1 MTYETIFARGLSGRL
16 EKKNMGFGAFMG
28 WVVIVLFVCVV
39 VKPYIGPLPFLSLE
53 QSITSGLQ
61 MFMGTKE
68 GGEPQQSWSSIE
80 PIKVDNLTNSRS
92 QVYEMYGDIIRIHGN
107 SSTIFVP
114 SIQQHTTNSN
124 WTTKPYARLDD
135 NRAMKKVREFTIIH
149 QTPGNLPHCTRNF
162 TSPAIIFS
170 TGGYAGNNYH
180 DFADVLIPLYSTS
193 QQFHKNVIFLVADIH
208 SYWTYEYKLILDN
221 LSEHDIIDI
230 DKENEVL
237 CFPRLIV
244 GLKANKEL
252 SIDRSLQFP
261 HISTTNFTNFIRNT
275 YSSERKSV
283 SNECKKTKTRGPRL
297 LIISRNKTRHLTNED
312 KVANMARSM
321 GFKVVVREIGW
332 EIPKVAKFVNSF
344 DVMIGVH
351 GAGLTNMVFL
361 PEKAVLIQIVP
372 FALDS
377 AARFYYEEPT
387 KGMNLRYLEYKV
399 SLNESSLFGK
409 YPIDSDIYRNPDAM
423 RNKGWLGFKS
433 IYMDNQ
439 DVNVDLDRFRIT
451 LLKALELV
459 CR

>member
-1 MTYETIFARGLSGRL
+1 MTYETIFTRSLNRRL
-16 EKKNMGFGAFMG
+16 EKKNMGFRALMG
-28 WVVIVLFVCVV
+28 CVVVVLFLCVV

-53 QSITSGLQ
+53 QSITSGLE
-61 MFMGTKE
+61 MFMSTK
-68 GGEPQQSWSSIE
+68 GGDEPQQSWSSI
-80 PIKVDNLTNSRS
+80 VHNLTNSRS
-92 QVYEMYGDIIRIHGN
+92 QVYDMYGDIIRIHGN
-107 SSTIFVP
+107 SSTIFIP
-114 SIQQHTTNSN
+114 SIHQHITNSN
-124 WTTKPYARLDD
+124 WTTKPYARLFDKT
-135 NRAMKKVREFTIIH
+135 AMKRVRKFTIIH
-149 QTPGNLPHCTRNF
+149 QTLENLPHCTRNF

-180 DFADVLIPLYSTS
+180 DFADVLMPLYSTS
-193 QQFHKNVIFLVADIH
+193 QQFSKNVIFLVADFH

-221 LSEHDIIDI
+221 LSEHHIIDI

-252 SIDRSLQFP
+252 SVDRSLQFP
-261 HISTTNFTNFIRNT
+261 PISTANFTNFLRNT
-275 YSSERKSV
+275 YSSERVSV
-283 SNECKKTKTRGPRL
+283 GNECKKTNTRGPRL
-297 LIISRNKTRHLTNED
+297 LIISRNETRHLTNGD

-321 GFKVVVREIGW
+321 GFEVVVREIGW
-332 EIPKVAKFVNSF
+332 EKPKVAKFVNSF

-377 AARFYYEEPT
+377 VAKSYYDEPT
-387 KGMNLRYLEYKV
+387 KDMNLRYLEYKV
-399 SLNESSLFGK
+399 SLNESSLYGK
-409 YPIDSDIYRNPDAM
+409 YPIDSEIYRNPGSMHD
-423 RNKGWLGFKS
+423 KGWLVFKS